1 MEDSFASRMVQLRRE
16 SGLSQKDAAAGLL
29 ISQAL
34 LSHYEKGIRECGLG
48 FVVRAAEF
56 YGVTCDYI
64 LGKSAN
70 KHSLEGDMMTPGDIP
85 EDSEFTAQTAMRFI
99 IALRNLI
106 KGFDFYTMNPDKI
119 YEDKYVTYFTLC
131 FYRIL
136 LSAAHSGEVPLE
148 WLGSR
153 PVARKP
159 FFAEIVDTAMRYT
172 LQGEGIQGG
181 YAPAGMPAPQCVKT
195 FVDRAEKL
203 MFDAWMVITEQIDP
217 K

>member
-16 SGLSQKDAAAGLL
+16 SGLSQKDAATGLL

-70 KHSLEGDMMTPGDIP
+70 KHSLAGDLMTSEDIP

-99 IALRNLI
+99 MFLRTLL
-106 KGFDFYTMNPDKI
+106 KGFDFYNMKPDKI
-119 YEDKYVTYFTLC
+119 YEDKYVRYFILC
-131 FYRIL
+131 LYRIL
-136 LSAAHSGEVPLE
+136 LSAAKSGEIPLE

-153 PVARKP
+153 PVVSKP
-159 FFAEIVDTAMRYT
+159 FFIDVVDTAMRGV
-172 LQGEGIQGG
+172 LEGDGIQGT
-181 YAPAGMPAPQCVKT
+181 YASAEMPAPQCVKT
-195 FVDRAEKL
+195 CIAQAEKFI
-203 MFDAWMVITEQIDP
+203 FDACVYISSQIEQD
-217 K
+217 